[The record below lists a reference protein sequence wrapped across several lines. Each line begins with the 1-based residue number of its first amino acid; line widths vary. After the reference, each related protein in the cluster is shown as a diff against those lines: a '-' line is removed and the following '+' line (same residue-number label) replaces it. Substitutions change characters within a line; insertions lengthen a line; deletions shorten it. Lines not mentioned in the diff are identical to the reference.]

1 MIEPSTLRGVYA
13 ISNVPANVPVTPE
26 VVPTTNDNV
35 TSLVPT
41 FAIIAAA
48 AVVVAGTNEMLPPAV
63 VGVMVPIAV
72 APTFTVMTKPV
83 NADGAVV
90 SNKRTLL
97 IIEPAGRT
105 ISSLVVGE
113 PTWYVKMVPAAF
125 TPEKVTCWDAEVAPV
140 LSGAMTPLFVG
151 LLRLKIRNG
160 VENVLDM
167 FISLS

>member
-1 MIEPSTLRGVYA
+1 M
-13 ISNVPANVPVTPE
+13 PVTPD
-26 VVPTTNDNV
+26 VVPTTKDKV
-35 TSLVPT
+35 TSFTPT
-41 FAIIAAA
+41 FAIRAAA
-48 AVVVAGTNEMLPPAV
+48 AVVAAGTKEMLPPVV

-72 APTFTVMTKPV
+72 APTFTVITIPV

-90 SNKRTLL
+90 SKKRTLL
-97 IIEPAGRT
+97 IIEPAGITR
-105 ISSLVVGE
+105 SSLVVGE
-113 PTWYVKMVPAAF
+113 PTWYVKIVPAAF

-167 FISLS
+167 FVSLS